1 MLEIVNV
8 RTKGKG
14 RQRKRC
20 VLYSKQY
27 KIKAKL
33 HFTAGTLRTLSGFL
47 SQVEANGSK
56 GVEEREGGRVVAY
69 LASDKEV

>member
-1 MLEIVNV
+1 MVKIFNIETK
-8 RTKGKG
+8 RTR

-47 SQVEANGSK
+47 SQVEANGR
-56 GVEEREGGRVVAY
+56 VEGGRGKRERERERVIAY
-69 LASDKEV
+69 LA

>member
-1 MLEIVNV
+1 MVKIVNIETK
-8 RTKGKG
+8 RTR

-33 HFTAGTLRTLSGFL
+33 HFTAGTLSTLSGFL
-47 SQVEANGSK
+47 SQVEANG
-56 GVEEREGGRVVAY
+56 GVEGEEGGKRETEGCSVFSVR
-69 LASDKEV
+69 

>member
-1 MLEIVNV
+1 MVKIVNIETK
-8 RTKGKG
+8 RTR

-47 SQVEANGSK
+47 SQVEANGR
-56 GVEEREGGRVVAY
+56 VEGGRGKREREKVVAY
-69 LASDKEV
+69 LA